1 MTYRFVLSVL
11 LFFQLS
17 QITGQV
23 ADEMIEPDYNITYQ
37 QLQGLDVRS
46 KIDALNE
53 LADDISRADPDSCIS
68 IASMAKLFPAG
79 LVT

>member
-23 ADEMIEPDYNITYQ
+23 ADEMIEPDYNSTYQ
-37 QLQGLDVRS
+37 QLQGLDY
-46 KIDALNE
+46 LQ
-53 LADDISRADPDSCIS
+53 DISPNPDTLVKQFL
-68 IASMAKLFPAG
+68 IAP
-79 LVT
+79 